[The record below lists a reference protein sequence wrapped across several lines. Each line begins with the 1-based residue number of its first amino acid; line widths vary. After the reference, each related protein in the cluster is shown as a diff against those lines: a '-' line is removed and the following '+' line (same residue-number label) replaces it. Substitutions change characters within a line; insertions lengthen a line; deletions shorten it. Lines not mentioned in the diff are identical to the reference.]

1 RTRVTEEE
9 VGRQRAAPGQVG
21 TVDHQRINQFRG
33 LTGGGVAPLLEP
45 LAVGRTVDAQLRLHV
60 VGLAGDGEALLELV
74 ALDVQCHHT
83 RATTITTDRR
93 RVALVPDRTGVP
105 VTRDRA
111 RGDVRQRQPLDTE

>member
-1 RTRVTEEE
+1 WGRTR
-9 VGRQRAAPGQVG
+9 GGAP
-21 TVDHQRINQFRG
+21 
-33 LTGGGVAPLLEP
+33 PLVVP

-74 ALDVQCHHT
+74 ALDVQCPHT

-93 RVALVPDRTGVP
+93 RVALVADRTGVP

-111 RGDVRQRQPLDTE
+111 RGDVRERQSLDTEEFTPPLDVVARLEVLDAVAVAGQRHGLAA